1 MSGVCGPVSRTIVML
16 KVYHVVDSN
25 GNTVTTVYSYE
36 EAYECIQQL
45 FVVNPQEQF
54 TIEEIEHSTVKP
66 GFGRDPDLH

>member
-1 MSGVCGPVSRTIVML
+1 ML

-45 FVVNPQEQF
+45 FVVNPQEHH
-54 TIEEIEHSTVKP
+54 TIEEIEQSGVKP